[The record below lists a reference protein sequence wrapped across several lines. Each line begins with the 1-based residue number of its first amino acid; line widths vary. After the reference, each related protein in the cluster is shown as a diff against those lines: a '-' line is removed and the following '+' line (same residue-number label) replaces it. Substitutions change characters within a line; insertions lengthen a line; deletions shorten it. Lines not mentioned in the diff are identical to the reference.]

1 MEGPDGGMEDGMRL
15 LLVRHGATPNNID
28 ARYTGQSDVP
38 MSVLGESQ
46 ADALARRLASA
57 PFDLIVSSDLDRAR
71 ATAERIARQHVC
83 ELRLD
88 PDLREVGMGEWEGMS
103 VAAVADRYRD
113 ALARWEHDPIHYA
126 PPGGESLEQ
135 FAARAGRAID
145 RWTSPEVG
153 ERVLVVTH
161 GGVVGVIVCLALG
174 LPLEYRRQF
183 ARDNTSITELDLQPD
198 PLNGTE
204 YGGVPSTRRVQLV
217 RLNDTAH
224 LEGLMR
230 PGEGEARQ
238 VL

>member
-1 MEGPDGGMEDGMRL
+1 MRL
-15 LLVRHGATPNNID
+15 VLVRHGATPNNVE

-38 MSVLGESQ
+38 MSGLGERQ
-46 ADALARRLASA
+46 ADALARRLAST
-57 PFDLIVSSDLDRAR
+57 PFDLIVSSDLVRAR
-71 ATAERIARQHVC
+71 STAERIAEQQAC

-88 PDLREVGMGEWEGMS
+88 PDLREVGMGEWEGMT
-103 VAAVADRYRD
+103 VAAVAERYRD
-113 ALARWEHDPIHYA
+113 ALARWEEDPTRYA
-126 PPGGESLEQ
+126 PPGGESLQQ
-135 FAARAGRAID
+135 FAARAGQALSH
-145 RWTSPEVG
+145 WTEAGVG
-153 ERVLVVTH
+153 EHILLVTH

-198 PLNGTE
+198 SLSGTE
-204 YGGVPSTRRVQLV
+204 YGGVPTARRVQLV

-230 PGEGEARQ
+230 PGEGESRQ